1 MSTVHPII
9 EDPQLGPL
17 TRAETTLDDGETVI
31 HDWYAGSVSVDG
43 HDLEL
48 MIDGS
53 DPADIE
59 RLLPRARAIIAAI
72 DSIRRQ
78 ATDAIITHFSDGEPT
93 ADDLDEGAEDLQL
106 DAIETTTDETVL
118 HFTDAC
124 GEHFPDGYWPAV
136 RLDAEGRVAEVTVES

>member
-17 TRAETTLDDGETVI
+17 TRAETTLDDGDTVT
-31 HDWYAGSVSVDG
+31 HDWYAGSLGVGDHEV
-43 HDLEL
+43 EL

-53 DPADIE
+53 DPATIE
-59 RLLPRARAIIAAI
+59 RLLPRARAVIAEL
-72 DSIRRQ
+72 DSIRRR
-78 ATDAIITHFSDGEPT
+78 ATNAIITHFSDGEPT
-93 ADDLDEGAEDLQL
+93 AGDLDEGAADLQL

-118 HFTDAC
+118 HFTDSC

-136 RLDAEGRVAEVTVES
+136 HIDTEGGVAEVTVES